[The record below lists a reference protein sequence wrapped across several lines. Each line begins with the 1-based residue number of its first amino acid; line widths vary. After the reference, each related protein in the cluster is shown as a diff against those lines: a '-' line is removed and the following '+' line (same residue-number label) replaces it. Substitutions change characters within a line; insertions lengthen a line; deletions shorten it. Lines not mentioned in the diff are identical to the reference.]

1 MSSKYYYDFVFSG
14 FGGQGILTA
23 GNLLCFSAILENKEV
38 TFFPSYGVEMRGGAA
53 NCYVVLS
60 DTQIGSP
67 IPSHPMGSIIMS
79 TPALLKFL
87 PIIKKDGLVL
97 INSDI
102 ISSDDINRDDLNIKL
117 IPANKLSIEVIGN
130 ERLANMVMLGYLVS
144 ATKCVKVES
153 LLKSVKE
160 VVSEKHK
167 KMIPLNEKAILT
179 GVELFEKENRG

>member
-1 MSSKYYYDFVFSG
+1 MSSKYYFDFVFSG
-14 FGGQGILTA
+14 FGGQGILIA

-60 DTQIGSP
+60 DSQIGSP

-79 TPALLKFL
+79 TPALIKFL
-87 PIIKKDGLVL
+87 PIIKENGLVL

-102 ISSDDINRDDLNIKL
+102 VSSEEINRDDLDIRL
-117 IPANKLSIEVIGN
+117 IPANKLSIDAIGN

-144 ATKCVKVES
+144 ATKCVKIES
-153 LLKSVKE
+153 LIKSIKE

-167 KMIPLNEKAILT
+167 KLIPMNEKAILA
-179 GVELFEKENRG
+179 GFELFEKEKRG